1 MSSELELTEAGRL
14 RLAFLISQ
22 ERAEPIREGHLAVER
37 ERELAMSSQ
46 AARIAANRARQAA
59 RRERGWK

>member
-22 ERAEPIREGHLAVER
+22 EKHRPIREQVLA
-37 ERELAMSSQ
+37 RELEISRL
-46 AARIAANRARQAA
+46 AARVVANKARQAM
-59 RRERGWK
+59 RREKGWK